1 MPRGGWILVLTT
13 ICVIVGGFYFGR
25 YWSPL
30 TIAAAVLLV
39 ALVVVF
45 GFWAWSQRRS

>member
-1 MPRGGWILVLTT
+1 MPRYGWILLLTT

-39 ALVVVF
+39 ALVAVF
-45 GFWAWSQRRS
+45 GFWVWSQRRS